1 MKLKFYFFIPS
12 LFLCFISISQNWT
25 LKLTSTIE
33 LRTWRLTTSAQKSEK
48 VLGGAT
54 ITLFKDK
61 TQIGQT
67 TSNPTGNF
75 EIDIP
80 AQGEFILTIAYTACN
95 TKKFYVTTNGVPENV
110 GKANYKPTVNITGFL
125 MSKPIKGVD
134 YIGLN
139 EPLVKVE
146 YKANEQNFDKDQ
158 PVTNNGL
165 SILSKIY
172 DAENTIIEKFCSAN
186 KSGDEAL
193 KKHNCILAKEFYNKA
208 INLIPGEQ
216 YPIDQKEKAELCIK
230 DKKTKE
236 EAVAQLNAEQVQA
249 AKTENE
255 KAIAKKNEKNKE
267 QFNKNLPEKTNTTTT
282 VETSQNNNTSETT
295 ENNSGTS
302 KHSIPQKFGADKYK
316 EAITKA
322 DNYFK
327 TKHYAEA
334 KKQYEVALNQKPK
347 DA

>member
-1 MKLKFYFFIPS
+1 M
-12 LFLCFISISQNWT
+12 
-25 LKLTSTIE
+25 
-33 LRTWRLTTSAQKSEK
+33 
-48 VLGGAT
+48 G
-54 ITLFKDK
+54 KD
-61 TQIGQT
+61 
-67 TSNPTGNF
+67 
-75 EIDIP
+75 
-80 AQGEFILTIAYTACN
+80 
-95 TKKFYVTTNGVPENV
+95 
-110 GKANYKPTVNITGFL
+110 NYKPTVNITGFL

-146 YKANEQNFDKDQ
+146 YKENEQNFDKDQ

-172 DAENTIIEKFCSAN
+172 DAENIIIEKFCAAN

-193 KKHNCILAKEFYNKA
+193 KKHNCILAKEFYDKA
-208 INLIPGEQ
+208 INLIPSEQ

-249 AKTENE
+249 VKKENE
-255 KAIAKKNEKNKE
+255 KAIAKKNEKDKV
-267 QFNKNLPEKTNTTTT
+267 QFNKNLPAKTNTTTAVT
-282 VETSQNNNTSETT
+282 TSQNNNTSE
-295 ENNSGTS
+295 NNNGTS
-302 KHSIPQKFGADKYK
+302 KHSIPQKFGTDKYK

-322 DNYFK
+322 NNYFK
-327 TKHYAEA
+327 TKQYIEA

-347 DA
+347 DVYVTNKIAECEKQFMFDAICSLSVLL